1 MKIDSQLLVKFRNH
15 IHPLLIE
22 LSKLKVKYKIEIIN
36 EYIPVVGMPIIF
48 SVNHQDFRDAPITQI
63 ATKCRSYIYAGKQK
77 LYWLDW
83 LFFVLNGVIWVDRKD
98 KRSKTESKG
107 VLIEYLK
114 KGQTI
119 LWFPEDTWNLTDNL
133 LVMEMK
139 WGIIDVAYQANA
151 QIIPVALYY
160 DRTEEICRVKFGEPI
175 LGDLLKDKA
184 MSVCILR
191 DTMASLYYDVMS
203 EQTVL
208 HRENITIS
216 KLREEVYKAVEEYPP
231 FDLVYE
237 SSCIYHSTV
246 LRNDLFS
253 G

>member
-36 EYIPVVGMPIIF
+36 EYIPVVGSPIIF

-63 ATKCRSYIYAGKQK
+63 AIKCRSYIYAGKQK

-83 LFFVLNGVIWVDRKD
+83 LFFVLNGVIWVNRKD

-114 KGQTI
+114 KGQSI
-119 LWFPEDTWNLTDNL
+119 LWFPEGTWNLTDNL
-133 LVMEMK
+133 LIMEMK

-160 DRTEEICRVKFGEPI
+160 D
-175 LGDLLKDKA
+175 
-184 MSVCILR
+184 
-191 DTMASLYYDVMS
+191 VMS
-203 EQTVL
+203 EQMVL